1 MIAALAVFAIVFAAG
16 AVLIENAS
24 SVYAEAEPT
33 AEIRGDTNLVKT
45 GGNLTYRIMF
55 FEPKDFDTLDI
66 TFTATLKDSSGKAV
80 GSVSPGAGSLN
91 NGIESTLTITAPT
104 DAGKFT
110 LTVVFS
116 ERIDNAPAVRIERT
130 QIINV
135 VKPVVLSATLFN
147 NSHVDL
153 TDFAVYFHVDGKL
166 VEDSRTLVTVA
177 AGERTNVS
185 YEWVTESLS
194 SGRHTFKMVAGPENL
209 GGAGS
214 VIVGGEGTFYVGH
227 SDYGLINALVIVFL
241 IVVIIALIYFYRK
254 PVKNYGKPKARR

>member
-16 AVLIENAS
+16 AFLFDHS
-24 SVYAEAEPT
+24 SVDAEAEPT

-45 GGNLTYRIMF
+45 GGNLTYRIIF

-66 TFTATLKDSSGKAV
+66 TFTATLKDSGGKAV

-104 DAGKFT
+104 DPGKIT

-116 ERIDNAPAVRIERT
+116 ERLNNAAAVKTERT
-130 QIINV
+130 QTINV

-147 NSHVDL
+147 NSKVDF

-166 VEDSRTLVTVA
+166 VEGSRTLVTVA
-177 AGERTNVS
+177 AGERSTVS
-185 YEWVTESLS
+185 HEWVTESLS
-194 SGRHTFKMVAGPENL
+194 SGKHTFKVVAGQENI
-209 GGAGS
+209 GGSGN

-241 IVVIIALIYFYRK
+241 VVVIIALIYFYRK